1 MLCCICKTNM
11 ILSINCF
18 NWRKK
23 SLRKKTI
30 NQKKKNC
37 RKLNG
42 IQSQIIYIWILSLP
56 LISSVIFVKLLNT
69 SCLHLYSE
77 DQNTH
82 FLEQKKCSFIGKN
95 PFFFFFGI
103 QETISQTM
111 WLMVCP
117 ITLSAQSCTLVI
129 SLHSSQTKN
138 PMKELKAP

>member
-1 MLCCICKTNM
+1 MLVRQALPLHYFGKV
-11 ILSINCF
+11 F
-18 NWRKK
+18 KK
-23 SLRKKTI
+23 N
-30 NQKKKNC
+30 NQPEKKKNC

-42 IQSQIIYIWILSLP
+42 IQSQDYLYLDSLSP

-117 ITLSAQSCTLVI
+117 ITLPAQSSTLFI
-129 SLHSSQTKN
+129 SLA
-138 PMKELKAP
+138 L